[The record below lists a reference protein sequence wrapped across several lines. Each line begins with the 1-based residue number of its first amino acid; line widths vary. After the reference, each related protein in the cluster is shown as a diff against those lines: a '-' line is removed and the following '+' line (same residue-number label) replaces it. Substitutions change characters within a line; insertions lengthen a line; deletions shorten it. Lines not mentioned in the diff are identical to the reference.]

1 MMFVRKRITPSL
13 LVIAAA
19 ILLMIIPGAE
29 PVHADDKNISTVY
42 INCDQENWY
51 IMPDKNGND
60 NTYRLNNHISLSGE
74 GIASVGY
81 GNLTSF
87 ESDGHLWGVN
97 NGAIAPEKMYYMAFR
112 MSAEDGYAWSDDVLA
127 ASDPVPVT
135 DDLGLRVYFNGSRYT
150 DAYIKE
156 YLGDTYFYVLVFNDI
171 SAAKVS
177 LSKNRLIY
185 TGKKQVPSVKK
196 AVLKGTALTSKN
208 YSISYHD
215 RSNQVVSP
223 VEPGNYYVR
232 LTGKGIYGG
241 QVHVPFTIIRS
252 NPMTVSVK
260 AVKIKYNKLKK
271 KAQTI
276 KPGKAITVSLAKGKV
291 TFKLNSAKKGKKT
304 IKLSKA
310 KKYFKI
316 TPDNGTIKV
325 KKKLGKGTYTLKI
338 TITASGTKDYAS
350 ASKVVTVKIKIK

>member
-1 MMFVRKRITPSL
+1 MMFVRKRIAPL
-13 LVIAAA
+13 LMVIAAA

-29 PVHADDKNISTVY
+29 PVHADEKNITTVY

-51 IMPDKNGND
+51 IMPDKNGNE

-74 GIASVGY
+74 GIDSVGY
-81 GNLTSF
+81 GNLTAF
-87 ESDGHLWGVN
+87 ESDGNMWGVN
-97 NGAIAPEKMYYMAFR
+97 NDAIAPEKMYYMV
-112 MSAEDGYAWSDDVLA
+112 WPDDVLA

-135 DDLGLRVYFNGSRYT
+135 DYLGLRVYFNGSRYT

-156 YLGDTYFYVLVFNDI
+156 YLGDAYFYVLVFNDI

-185 TGKKQVPSVKK
+185 NGKKQVPSVKK
-196 AVLKGTALTSKN
+196 AVLKGTTLTSKN

-241 QVHVPFTIIRS
+241 QVHVPFTIVRS

-276 KPGKAITVSLAKGKV
+276 KPGKTITVSRAKGKV

-310 KKYFKI
+310 KQYFKI

-338 TITASGTKDYAS
+338 TVTASGTKDYAS